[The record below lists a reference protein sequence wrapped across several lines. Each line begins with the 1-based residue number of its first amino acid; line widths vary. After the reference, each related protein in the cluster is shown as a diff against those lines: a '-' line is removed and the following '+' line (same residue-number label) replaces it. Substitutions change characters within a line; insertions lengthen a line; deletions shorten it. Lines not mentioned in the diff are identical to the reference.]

1 MISLLLSRVVDGCSG
16 YERVAFRVDDVFAKC
31 LVVHLRSL
39 RYKKSIGSEKNWP
52 IKMARRGK
60 SVEDGFPFSL
70 FDRDLCALGTK

>member
-1 MISLLLSRVVDGCSG
+1 MDVPDTSVSHL
-16 YERVAFRVDDVFAKC
+16 RVDDVFAKC

-70 FDRDLCALGTK
+70 FRFFTARFMRARD